1 MDNWTLHWL
10 EANGS
15 LAAWRSDVVQQ
26 AEAAYATVAALMPP
40 PPLDILLQPAP
51 GQVIPEIGLLG
62 RAWSAT
68 LLSISLDP
76 QNPALPVALQDD
88 TLHRQLLHE
97 VHHCLRMAGP
107 GYGWTLG
114 EALVSEG
121 LAGQFV
127 TTLLGSA
134 PERWE
139 CALSL
144 SQLRQLPLTA
154 AMLAERHYD
163 HAAWFFG
170 TASLPRWA
178 GYSLGYA
185 MAGAWREQ
193 IGAPS
198 ATQWVEVSANEVIAA
213 AIVRGVIAG

>member
-51 GQVIPEIGLLG
+51 G
-62 RAWSAT
+62 
-68 LLSISLDP
+68 LDP
-76 QNPALPVALQDD
+76 QNPSLPAALQDG

-139 CALSL
+139 CALSA